1 MSKEIFKKVATEF
14 FYHWWNEEG
23 NNTSEGFD
31 KWWDDKGK
39 ELVKN
44 CSIPDVVE
52 QSEQLFCEEH
62 KPRVRYEWQKGNCLT
77 CSKKLKAK

>member
-1 MSKEIFKKVATEF
+1 MKEIFKKVATEF

-31 KWWDDKGK
+31 KWWNDKGN

-44 CSIPDVVE
+44 CSIPNVVGE
-52 QSEQLFCEEH
+52 SKQVADD
-62 KPRVRYEWQKGNCLT
+62 PRTSSSAYLGPWIPFP
-77 CSKKLKAK
+77 